1 MIGRLANPKVLGA
14 LLAVSLAV
22 NLFLGGVVAGRFTG
36 ETTRGL
42 QAKRNVE
49 AMLQPLSEDKRALVR
64 KELRAAMPQV
74 RQHFKALQAAR
85 AGVAEELAKPEPDQ
99 AQLDR
104 RFAEVQAQT
113 TAIQAA
119 FQQAFKRAAVSLTP
133 EERRAV
139 IEALKR
145 RPRQTLPEL

>member
-1 MIGRLANPKVLGA
+1 MRPSILTLT
-14 LLAVSLAV
+14 LLAGAI
-22 NLFLGGVVAGRFTG
+22 AGRVTG
-36 ETTRGL
+36 EAAQDLR
-42 QAKRNVE
+42 AKRNVE
-49 AMLQPLSEDKRALVR
+49 AMLRPLPQDKRALVR

-74 RQHFKALQAAR
+74 RQHFKALQEAR
-85 AGVAEELAKPEPDQ
+85 ARVAEELVKPEPDP

-104 RFAEVQAQT
+104 RFAEVRVQT

>member
-1 MIGRLANPKVLGA
+1 MRWLSNPRVLGVLLAASLGANVFFGGWLAGRL
-14 LLAVSLAV
+14 
-22 NLFLGGVVAGRFTG
+22 TG
-36 ETTRGL
+36 EVS
-42 QAKRNVE
+42 QAKRNLDAIV
-49 AMLQPLSEDKRALVR
+49 APLPEDKRALVR

-74 RQHFKALQAAR
+74 RQHFKALQEAR
-85 AGVAEELAKPEPDQ
+85 ARVAEELVKPEPDP

-139 IEALKR
+139 IESLKR